1 MKIPPDQLEPSTL
14 EALVK
19 EWLMREGEDW
29 ALVDRSLADAIEE
42 ATMALK
48 TGRLVLVWDSQT
60 ESFNLLPVEDY
71 NEE

>member
-1 MKIPPDQLEPSTL
+1 MKIPPEQLDPTTL

-29 ALVDRSLADAIEE
+29 ALVNRSLAE
-42 ATMALK
+42 ATTEATEALK
-48 TGRLVLVWDSQT
+48 KGKLVLVWDAPSD
-60 ESFNLLPVEDY
+60 SFNILSVEDY

>member
-1 MKIPPDQLEPSTL
+1 MKIPPEQLDPNTL

-29 ALVDRSLADAIEE
+29 ALVSRSLADATVE
-42 ATMALK
+42 ATEALK
-48 TGRLVLVWDSQT
+48 KGKLVLVWDAQSD
-60 ESFNLLPVEDY
+60 SFNIVSIDDY